1 MSGVAA
7 AIAAL
12 RSLVDGIADA
22 PAFATAAP
30 DRPLIEA
37 LAQAAAAGVAH
48 VGHPACHVDD
58 DAAHA
63 AGVPAVVSI
72 APTVPEP
79 DARAALGILRFLA
92 AAAGLATRVLGPRAL
107 AVGFPPDGATPRWL
121 DGVAA
126 RRELE
131 RALAEHEAA
140 QARLVQQAKMASL
153 GQLVAG
159 VAHEINTP
167 LGAILSNSEMFA
179 RCVARVRTAL
189 AGDARVE
196 RDLAAIEE
204 LSEVTRVAGERMAAI
219 VRELRT
225 FARLDEADRKVADL
239 HEGLESTL
247 RLTNHLV
254 RGRVDIDRRYGTL
267 PAVECH
273 PNQLNQVFMN
283 LIVNACHAMEGCTP
297 ARLTI
302 ETAEV
307 GERVRITFTDTGH
320 GIPPD
325 RLDRIFDPGYT
336 TKGAGVGTGL
346 GLSICW
352 QIIAAHGG
360 EIAVRSTPG
369 QGTTFTVDLP
379 VRWAGG

>member
-1 MSGVAA
+1 MSVAA

-12 RSLVDGIADA
+12 RALVDGIADA
-22 PAFATAAP
+22 PVFAATVP
-30 DRPLIEA
+30 DRALIAA
-37 LAQAAAAGVAH
+37 LAEAAAAGVPH
-48 VGHPACHVDD
+48 VGHPVCHVDD
-58 DAAHA
+58 AAAHA
-63 AGVPAVVSI
+63 AGVPAVVTI
-72 APTVPEP
+72 AATVPEA

-92 AAAGLATRVLGPRAL
+92 AAAGLATRALGATQL
-107 AVGFPPDGATPRWL
+107 AVGFPPNGATPRWL
-121 DGVAA
+121 DGGAA

-167 LGAILSNSEMFA
+167 LGAILSNAALFQ
-179 RCVARVRTAL
+179 RCFARVRERLGTV
-189 AGDARVE
+189 DPIVE
-196 RDLAAIEE
+196 VDLAAVED
-204 LSEVTRVAGERMAAI
+204 LSEVTRIAGERMAAI

-225 FARLDEADRKVADL
+225 FARLDEAERKVVDL

-254 RGRVDIDRRYGTL
+254 RGKIDVDRRYGAL
-267 PAVECH
+267 PPVECH
-273 PNQLNQVFMN
+273 PNQVNQVFMN
-283 LIVNACHAMEGCTP
+283 LIVNACHAMEGRSP

-302 ETAEV
+302 ETTTA
-307 GERVRITFTDTGH
+307 GARVRIAVTDTGL

-325 RLDRIFDPGYT
+325 KLDRIFDPGYT

-352 QIIAAHGG
+352 QIVAAHGG
-360 EIAVRSTPG
+360 EIAVRSTVG
-369 QGTTFTVDLP
+369 QGTTFDVFLP
-379 VRWAGG
+379 VRWGGA